1 MVRLFACVLLL
12 STGSALAGDPSP
24 EVGAGLFADHC
35 ASCHGAE
42 ATGGGPLAV
51 TMGIA
56 APDLTGLA
64 AAAGGFPLVRVVEV
78 IEGRAPVPGHG
89 TAMPAF
95 GPLMTGEDAV
105 LDGPGGEPVRADLG
119 ILSLAAWLEGVQR
132 P

>member
-12 STGSALAGDPSP
+12 SAGPVLAGDPSP
-24 EVGAGLFADHC
+24 EAGAVLFADHC
-35 ASCHGAE
+35 AVCHGADG
-42 ATGGGPLAV
+42 TGGGPLAV

-56 APDLTGLA
+56 APDLTGLT
-64 AAAGGFPLVRVVEV
+64 AAAGAFPLIRVVEV

-105 LDGPGGEPVRADLG
+105 VDGPGGEPVRADLG
-119 ILSLAAWLEGVQR
+119 ILSLAAWLESVQR